1 MSESKFEV
9 LLVDDEPLARE
20 KLCHYLTQS
29 PRFTVVGEAG
39 SGAAAIE
46 LLSRTKPAVLFLD
59 IQLPD
64 MTGFDVLRNQAPA
77 PDCLIIFITA
87 YDQYALDAFGV
98 QAFDYLVK
106 PVSPVRFSKLLARIE
121 QRLLDARDAAAARE
135 IKRTAKQWADRVVC
149 RNGSRSEIIATRD
162 ITYIEAA
169 RNYAVIHARGAT
181 HVVRRTLESIE
192 SSLDPKQF
200 LRVSRSVIVNSGY
213 IKAVEALSHGDRRI
227 ELTTGDAL
235 TWTRKYHRE
244 ARIA

>member
-1 MSESKFEV
+1 M
-9 LLVDDEPLARE
+9 PA
-20 KLCHYLTQS
+20 TQ
-29 PRFTVVGEAG
+29 PPHGR
-39 SGAAAIE
+39 
-46 LLSRTKPAVLFLD
+46 LK
-59 IQLPD
+59 
-64 MTGFDVLRNQAPA
+64 
-77 PDCLIIFITA
+77 
-87 YDQYALDAFGV
+87 
-98 QAFDYLVK
+98 
-106 PVSPVRFSKLLARIE
+106 E
-121 QRLLDARDAAAARE
+121 QRSSGQTVSFAA
-135 IKRTAKQWADRVVC
+135 T
-149 RNGSRSEIIATRD
+149 GSRSEIIPDRD